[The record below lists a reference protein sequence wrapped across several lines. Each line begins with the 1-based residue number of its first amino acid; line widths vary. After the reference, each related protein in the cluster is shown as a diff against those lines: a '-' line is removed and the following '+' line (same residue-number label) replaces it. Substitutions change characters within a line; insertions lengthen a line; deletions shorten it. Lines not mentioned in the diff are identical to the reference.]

1 MADYRM
7 YFLAAGRIE
16 AREDFQADN
25 DIGAI
30 RIAQVLCEACSDRC
44 DSFELWREKRKVDTA
59 QGSQPASLAELTQ
72 AHQQLVL
79 ETEEAILTSE
89 WMIAQSK
96 HLIER
101 IECLKRG
108 RGGLM

>member
-7 YFLAAGRIE
+7 YLLAADRIE
-16 AREDFQADN
+16 AREDFQ
-25 DIGAI
+25 
-30 RIAQVLCEACSDRC
+30 ACSDRC
-44 DSFELWREKRKVDTA
+44 DSFELWREKRKVDSA

-79 ETEEAILTSE
+79 ETAQAILTSE
-89 WMIAQSK
+89 WTIAQSK

-108 RGGLM
+108 WPDVK

>member
-7 YFLAAGRIE
+7 YFLAADRIE
-16 AREDFQADN
+16 ARQDFQADD
-25 DIGAI
+25 DIDAI
-30 RIAQVLCEACSDRC
+30 RLAQVLCEACSDRC

-59 QGSQPASLAELTQ
+59 QGSQPASVAELTQ

-89 WMIAQSK
+89 WMMPRANT
-96 HLIER
+96 
-101 IECLKRG
+101 
-108 RGGLM
+108 

>member
-1 MADYRM
+1 MADYRV
-7 YFLAAGRIE
+7 YFLAADRIE

-25 DIGAI
+25 DIDAI

-59 QGSQPASLAELTQ
+59 QGSQRASLAELTQ

-79 ETEEAILTSE
+79 ETEEVIVKSE
-89 WMIAQSK
+89 WVIAQSK
-96 HLIER
+96 RLIEC
-101 IECLKRG
+101 IEHLKP
-108 RGGLM
+108 GGPM